1 MPVQIVRQD
10 ITKMEVDAVVNAANQ
25 ALKMGG
31 GVCGDDF
38 YRRRS
43 AALQTEC
50 DRIGKCQPAR
60 RTSQRAGKL
69 PAQ

>member
-1 MPVQIVRQD
+1 
-10 ITKMEVDAVVNAANQ
+10 
-25 ALKMGG
+25 MGG